1 MSLSGRLTDQVTVIH
16 DPGART
22 EQRHSMKED
31 GPAPEGVLRG
41 VAPIYE
47 GDVVEVNDPRGGVQ
61 RFGVAKVEIYEPHHM
76 EVTWGQ
82 APAIKERTPDLV
94 LPSDTGGREK
104 WSSRD
109 RLILEAIAAV
119 EDRGDPFASMED
131 VVDETGLTLD
141 QVRLGLR
148 ALLDAEYIAGT
159 VAPLRLNEGP
169 GTFNFTHIRLL
180 EDGRVVTGQWP
191 EADAYDGLIAAIDRR
206 AATSGEEE
214 RDALDALRG
223 ALARVGERI
232 AGDLVLD
239 AIRRL
244 RDGA

>member
-1 MSLSGRLTDQVTVIH
+1 MGLLGRFTDQVTVIH

-22 EQRHSMKED
+22 EQRHTIKGMVQPQKGFFEAS
-31 GPAPEGVLRG
+31 
-41 VAPIYE
+41 APIYE
-47 GDVVEVNDPRGGVQ
+47 GDIVEVNDPRGGVQ
-61 RFGVAKVEIYEPHHM
+61 RLGAVKVEIFRGHHM
-76 EVTWGQ
+76 EVTWGL
-82 APAIKERTPDLV
+82 APATKERTPELV
-94 LPSDTGGREK
+94 LPSDSGGRDK

-119 EDRGDPFASMED
+119 EDQGDPFASMED
-131 VVDETGLTLD
+131 IVDATGLVLD

-159 VAPLRLNEGP
+159 VAPLRLNEGA
-169 GTFNFTHIRLL
+169 GTFNLTHIRLL

-191 EADAYDGLIAAIDRR
+191 EADAYEGLIAAIDRR
-206 AATSGEEE
+206 AATCGEEE

-223 ALARVGERI
+223 ALGRVGERV

-239 AIRRL
+239 AIR
-244 RDGA
+244 